1 MNLQIRMFAPLLL
14 IPTIVFA
21 SHEVN
26 WSICESDTQCTK
38 CLESGSV
45 VVEKKNDK
53 VSVAGK
59 SPLGIPVTG
68 ELTKCDFKSDNS
80 WTCVDGRVRI
90 VNAEG
95 QVRIEYTGKT
105 VVFNGKKLEFCSVQV
120 R

>member
-1 MNLQIRMFAPLLL
+1 MKSGLLALFLLAPTLA
-14 IPTIVFA
+14 FA

-26 WSICESDTQCTK
+26 WSICESDTQCKK
-38 CLESGSV
+38 CLEKGSV

-68 ELTKCDFKSDNS
+68 ELTKCDFKSDTN
-80 WTCVDGRVRI
+80 WTCNGGRMRVVNSDGKVK
-90 VNAEG
+90 
-95 QVRIEYTGKT
+95 IEYTGRP
-105 VVFNGKKLEFCSVQV
+105 VSINGKQLEFCSVQV